1 MSSPQDRE
9 NLISNAILVRKKDIH
24 KYLSQNN
31 YYLQDHLKPIYE
43 EFAKSLK
50 DIDVNSHEFILKNRI
65 FLNTINIQNLEQL
78 IDSYYQ
84 EDLDKIKQS
93 ELEIINMLSL
103 WMPDITFNEI
113 IPIDNQKGQ
122 LKRVVIQC
130 TSICKNVKIK
140 FYMKITVKNIQNIG
154 DMVQEKEHFNQ
165 ICSYSARFL
174 SMKYQKVISEHLIIS
189 ASSVGISKNLQRGI
203 SNREDVQNKHYL
215 DIVLTDFCEYTLRQI
230 IYYSKQASKQQEQ
243 KQELMRQKVSTTSTY
258 YGTASLQQ
266 IQNSLSQTQTLIEKF
281 SFQHLQKDLIE
292 ALFFMHTRGYT
303 HNSINLDNIFY
314 DKYINAF
321 VVGGFDAISTNVR
334 DYDKFRDDVRQFGL
348 VLIEFLL
355 SFYNIKI
362 QEDLYTLDDIMIRNL
377 IENLSSNKIIQSK
390 KNFILLNLNIFQQRN
405 ILFDIFCAS
414 DKTNY
419 SKNSNDMQLIAD
431 NQNKLKYSDQDDISN
446 LADRPFDIVELA
458 IALNIQHCLVTS
470 SHSTMKSF
478 LTQNDVFDEKSLA
491 SHLIDPLNNKYSYWK
506 YRGTTK
512 NGLFDGLGEI
522 FFEPPQLFDQLDEV
536 LYSDCEDDLATSKK
550 QQSLTSP
557 PVIFNQVPY
566 KFQTQNS
573 FYEDSNCPELESHR
587 LNQLTTPHTV
597 SRTASKAGMHY
608 FNVSNCQGFHD
619 RLSVVRNEESNY
631 FHSDL
636 KQQKIS
642 LKIFKGIWENGFNQ
656 KYLNYVTTEQFK
668 DFFLLNNYLKIIQHN
683 SHQELQF
690 SVKSEKPTKA
700 IASSKIIDLQFS
712 TQKEQVIDSLN
723 VITKYLQIP
732 IARITFDL
740 KGAQQRKVTN
750 EAQCIEL
757 QCDDGNTLYILF
769 ESNYLLKEEEF
780 YIILEK
786 ATLSNYLALQMS
798 DTKITDK
805 FFYGMSFNTKLKYL
819 CHLQLAYIN
828 KITDEGF
835 IYFVKN
841 CPSQHLNSLDISHTQ
856 LSNISIMELATSNK
870 ITQLNHL
877 NISYNSLI
885 NEKSVIEFIKSSNS
899 LFISHLNV
907 SGLDISDNLVDI
919 LCLSPFMKNITEIIM
934 NDCPNITFRIFEVFS
949 KSESVNYIKRI
960 ELSNCLQHSNI
971 TAAKKTGF
979 LNGLLDKR
987 KSKQEFK
994 SFAKT
999 DKLGNLR
1006 VINLQ
1011 GCNILHNHIKQLADS
1026 HSLKQVEEINVSRCD
1041 HMTDECIKEISTSQ
1055 NFQNLKALY
1064 LSNLK
1069 NLTAVSI
1076 ELIGNSKYL
1085 INLDTIYLDGCDKI
1099 DKNILIN
1106 AMNLNNFQNLKV
1118 LRFDETQYSISLI
1131 RQINF
1136 SNKNSVQTFWRMQSI
1151 EILIQNPDLFFK
1163 LYISEILTLNQ
1174 KPIRF
1179 IVSKQNEPSVIQKL
1193 ALILNHQIINFQ
1205 ESSCRI
1211 NVNDIM
1217 LNEKMIDEIKRQKNQ
1232 NINSFCYTDICTL
1245 GNYKAVQRTI
1255 QTDNVKKENVSLD
1268 QSFVVIDGFET
1279 KSQPQSTKQII
1290 NLPHSFYEQKV
1301 YCRNECFKAMHYL
1314 KFVKEL
1320 SKLDLSYSKSINLPG
1335 YQFIKECVFFPNLIE
1350 LNLQGLQILNKH
1362 VQQMCYGIQFTGLRI
1377 LNLRNCSSLTF
1388 QGFEYFLQS
1397 GITDTLQYLDIY
1409 NSQIEGTDF
1418 SLCLP
1423 DFAFLSQLNQG
1434 QINITLNKQD
1444 IHDEEKVK
1452 KKIGLLFAKIR
1463 SLFYINQISFQVY
1476 KLKITSQVF
1485 SGLSSIFQ
1493 DHQNTLRSVQVIFCN
1508 AKNMNSEQSISFWSS
1523 IAQLSKLKS
1532 ISLVFQS
1539 CKNIDKQFLKN
1550 LFFGVSVLIQLEEM
1564 HLVFPKTEF
1573 IINNED
1579 FTPVCVA
1586 MTRLQKLQILDI
1598 NLHEIPLV
1606 NNQFLEELVYIVGNL
1621 ENIRSLSIDYS
1632 WIINFQMSNILK
1644 LFESLEASKMK
1655 LLTLNLDFEMCTFN
1669 QAIWKK
1675 MKKYILSQ
1683 STLIE
1688 LNLNISY
1695 CVELKEK
1702 SIVKFINQCLELKM
1716 LKVLKLLM
1724 WGVGKITQK
1733 SKDILKQNTNIYL
1746 IDTFDLSIQEIQ

>member
-1 MSSPQDRE
+1 
-9 NLISNAILVRKKDIH
+9 
-24 KYLSQNN
+24 
-31 YYLQDHLKPIYE
+31 
-43 EFAKSLK
+43 
-50 DIDVNSHEFILKNRI
+50 
-65 FLNTINIQNLEQL
+65 
-78 IDSYYQ
+78 
-84 EDLDKIKQS
+84 
-93 ELEIINMLSL
+93 
-103 WMPDITFNEI
+103 
-113 IPIDNQKGQ
+113 
-122 LKRVVIQC
+122 
-130 TSICKNVKIK
+130 
-140 FYMKITVKNIQNIG
+140 
-154 DMVQEKEHFNQ
+154 
-165 ICSYSARFL
+165 
-174 SMKYQKVISEHLIIS
+174 MKYQKVISEHVIIS

-203 SNREDVQNKHYL
+203 SQREDAQNKNYL

-230 IYYSKQASKQQEQ
+230 IYYSKQVSNQQQQ
-243 KQELMRQKVSTTSTY
+243 KQEQMRQKVNSTSTN
-258 YGTASLQQ
+258 YGTQSLQQ

-321 VVGGFDAISTNVR
+321 VVGGFDTINANVR
-334 DYDKFRDDVRQFGL
+334 DYDKFRDDIRQFGL

-362 QEDLYTLDDIMIRNL
+362 QEDLQTLDDNMIRSL
-377 IENLSSNKIIQSK
+377 IDNLSSNKIIQSK

-414 DKTNY
+414 
-419 SKNSNDMQLIAD
+419 SKPKLQKQMSGKQIIGENLSQL
-431 NQNKLKYSDQDDISN
+431 NCLDQEDISN
-446 LADRPFDIVELA
+446 LTERPFDIVELA

-470 SHSTMKSF
+470 SHSTMRSF
-478 LTQNDVFDEKSLA
+478 LTQNEVFDEQSLA

-512 NGLFDGLGEI
+512 NGLFDGLGEL
-522 FFEPPQLFDQLDEV
+522 FFEPPHLFDQPDEV
-536 LYSDCEDDLATSKK
+536 LYSDCDDDMATSKK
-550 QQSLTSP
+550 QQPLILP
-557 PVIFNQVPY
+557 PVIFNAAPS

-573 FYEDSNCPELESHR
+573 FSNFNEDTQYLELESHR
-587 LNQLTTPHTV
+587 LNLLNTPYTNV

-608 FNVSNCQGFHD
+608 FNISNCQGFHD
-619 RLSVVRNEESNY
+619 RMSVVRSEESNY
-631 FHSDL
+631 FNLDL

-642 LKIFKGIWENGFNQ
+642 IKIFKGIWENGFNS

-668 DFFLLNNYLKIIQHN
+668 DFFLLNNYLKIIQHH

-690 SVKSEKPTKA
+690 SVNSDKPTKA

-712 TQKEQVIDSLN
+712 TQKEHVIDSLN
-723 VITKYLQIP
+723 VITKYLQTP

-757 QCDDGNTLYILF
+757 QCDDGNTLYVLF
-769 ESNYLLKEEEF
+769 DSNYLLKEEEF

-841 CPSQHLNSLDISHTQ
+841 CPSKHLTSLDISHTQ

-877 NISYNSLI
+877 NISHNSLI

-907 SGLDISDNLVDI
+907 SSLDISDNLIDI

-960 ELSNCLQHSNI
+960 ELSNCLQHSNT

-1026 HSLKQVEEINVSRCD
+1026 HSLKYVEEINVSNCA

-1069 NLTAVSI
+1069 NLTTASI

-1085 INLDTIYLDGCDKI
+1085 INLDTIYLDGCEKI
-1099 DKNILIN
+1099 EKNILIN
-1106 AMNLNNFQNLKV
+1106 ALNFNNFQNLKV
-1118 LRFDETQYSISLI
+1118 LRFDESQYSIQVIS
-1131 RQINF
+1131 QINF

-1151 EILIQNPDLFFK
+1151 EILIQNPELFFK

-1179 IVSKQNEPSVIQKL
+1179 IVSKQNESSVIQKL

-1211 NVNDIM
+1211 NVNDTM
-1217 LNEKMIDEIKRQKNQ
+1217 LNEKIIEEIKRQKGQ
-1232 NINSFCYTDICTL
+1232 NTNSFYYTDVCSL
-1245 GNYKAVQRTI
+1245 GNCKAIQRTL
-1255 QTDNVKKENVSLD
+1255 QTDTIKKENISLD
-1268 QSFVVIDGFET
+1268 QSFAIVDGFET

-1314 KFVKEL
+1314 KFVKDL

-1377 LNLRNCSSLTF
+1377 LNLRNCFSLTF

-1444 IHDEEKVK
+1444 IQDEEKVK
-1452 KKIGLLFAKIR
+1452 KKIGSLFAKLK
-1463 SLFYINQISFQVY
+1463 SLFYIDQISFLVY

-1485 SGLSSIFQ
+1485 QGLSSIFL
-1493 DHQNTLRSVQVIFCN
+1493 DHQNTLKSVQVIFCN
-1508 AKNMNSEQSISFWSS
+1508 SKNMNSEHSISFWSS

-1532 ISLVFQS
+1532 ISLIFQS

-1586 MTRLQKLQILDI
+1586 MTRLQKLQILGI

-1632 WIINFQMSNILK
+1632 WILNFQMSNIQK
-1644 LFESLEASKMK
+1644 LCESLETSKMK
-1655 LLTLNLDFEMCTFN
+1655 LQILNLDFEMCTFN
-1669 QAIWKK
+1669 TAVWKK

-1683 STLIE
+1683 STLRE

-1746 IDTFDLSIQEIQ
+1746 IDTFDLSIQEVQ

>member
-1076 ELIGNSKYL
+1076 ELI
-1085 INLDTIYLDGCDKI
+1085 DGCDKI

-1493 DHQNTLRSVQVIFCN
+1493 DHQNTLRSVQVIFCKYKLAFLIPIN
-1508 AKNMNSEQSISFWSS
+1508 LQLNIFFQIQSAKNMNSEQSISFWSS

-1598 NLHEIPLV
+1598 NLHDFIKNANRIPLV
-1606 NNQFLEELVYIVGNL
+1606 NNQFLEELVYIVHFQSSNM
-1621 ENIRSLSIDYS
+1621 EKDEKVYS
-1632 WIINFQMSNILK
+1632 F
-1644 LFESLEASKMK
+1644 SKH
-1655 LLTLNLDFEMCTFN
+1655 TDRA
-1669 QAIWKK
+1669 Q
-1675 MKKYILSQ
+1675 SQ
-1683 STLIE
+1683 H
-1688 LNLNISY
+1688 
-1695 CVELKEK
+1695 
-1702 SIVKFINQCLELKM
+1702 FICLELKM